1 MGRTVLARDIPP
13 VPGGIPIDAQTVTEL
28 AAHVSAQLADV
39 TPATLAGLIDHTTLK
54 PTDTP
59 DTLDTHLTDAL
70 FEPFTPYAV
79 CVTPDYA
86 ADAVMRLAGTGV
98 AVASVAGA
106 FPHGRTLET
115 VRQTEISAVLD
126 AGVDE
131 LDIVLD
137 RALYLSGAYDAAFDK
152 ISWVRDACNRYTAQ
166 DGKPRRIK
174 LILETGE
181 LPDLAAIAH
190 AAWLS
195 LHAGADMVKTATGT
209 IPEGATPEAV
219 LTITHTVDAFNRVY
233 DQARGIK
240 ISGGVATVADATLYY
255 SLTKSVWGD
264 AANNPLRLRFGASRL
279 LNALRTKG
287 T

>member
-1 MGRTVLARDIPP
+1 MGRTVLVRDIPP
-13 VPGGIPIDAQTVTEL
+13 VPGGIPTDAKTVTDL
-28 AAHVSAQLADV
+28 AAHVSAQLVDV
-39 TPATLAGLIDHTTLK
+39 TPASLAGLIDHTTLK

-59 DTLDTHLTDAL
+59 ETLAKHVTDAL
-70 FEPFTPYAV
+70 LGPFTPYAV

-86 ADAVMRLAGTGV
+86 ADAVMRLSGTGV

-106 FPHGRTLET
+106 FPHGRTIET
-115 VRQTEISAVLD
+115 VRQAEIDAVLD

-137 RALYLSGAYDAAFDK
+137 RALYLCGDYTGAGNK
-152 ISWVRDACNRYTAQ
+152 ISWVREACDRYTAT

-181 LPDLAAIAH
+181 LPDLSAIAH

-209 IPEGATPEAV
+209 IPQGATPEAV
-219 LTITHTVDAFNRVY
+219 LTIAHTVDAFNRMY
-233 DQARGIK
+233 DETRGIK
-240 ISGGVATVADATLYY
+240 ISGGVSTVADATVYY
-255 SLTKSVWGD
+255 TLTHSVWGD
-264 AANNPLRLRFGASRL
+264 AVNDPLRLRFGASRL
-279 LNALRTKG
+279 LAALRTKG